1 MSDETAPAIAGVAEG
16 RELRYCAAKMACS
29 LNKPKRI
36 NDPAFTRARILDAA
50 APALPSPRLCEDLDA
65 GLIDAASV
73 TSGALHHHYPTK
85 KELGLAVIRERVAPV
100 VEEAWIE
107 PVLDAADA
115 FEGITNAFEGIAG
128 GLRRRRIAGCPL
140 NNLAVELAFAE
151 PEFRKAIDILPGS
164 GSMSSRRRSRA
175 AQSAP
180 PACLQT
186 SSQPS
191 LSLLFRCDDPREILA
206 IADPL
211 KVALKCLATQWPKQK
226 AA

>member
-1 MSDETAPAIAGVAEG
+1 
-16 RELRYCAAKMACS
+16 MARS

-50 APALPSPRLCEDLDA
+50 AQLFHHRGYAETSMQDV
-65 GLIDAASV
+65 IDAASV
-73 TSGALHHHYPTK
+73 TSGALHHHYRTK

-100 VEEAWIE
+100 VEEAWID

-151 PEFRKAIDILPGS
+151 PEFRKAIDKIFRKWRDVLAEKIAGS
-164 GSMSSRRRSRA
+164 ANR
-175 AQSAP
+175 
-180 PACLQT
+180 PAGLSPDELAT
-186 SSQPS
+186 FIVASYSGAMTLAKSSQSP
-191 LSLLFRCDDPREILA
+191 E
-206 IADPL
+206 PL